1 MTAACGTPIQLCLIR
16 RRRMRRTFFWARG
29 DFDGLVHDSVDT
41 RAGDLSLWMR
51 NYGRHGATIVPRW
64 AGMGRRLD
72 ASACRHDSSR
82 GAIVTNLWSREDR
95 RPTCRWMRTPARPLT
110 FHRENYEKGPVR

>member
-1 MTAACGTPIQLCLIR
+1 MTAACGTPLQLCLIR
-16 RRRMRRTFFWARG
+16 RRRMRRTFFRARG
-29 DFDGLVHDSVDT
+29 DFDGLVHDGVDT

-72 ASACRHDSSR
+72 ASAYRHDSSR
-82 GAIVTNLWSREDR
+82 GRLS
-95 RPTCRWMRTPARPLT
+95 PTCGQERTDDRPVDGCARRLA
-110 FHRENYEKGPVR
+110 R